1 MAESTPEQNPTVVYD
16 LEEDFFDR
24 FNLNKGRLLG
34 KGMAGEVFLTT
45 SRAGSGRKLAVKIFS
60 LDEDVRERSLRQFT
74 TEAGVMQAVSHPHIV
89 PCVMAARCP
98 AYAALAMPYYP
109 RGDLG
114 SLHDTQSPRQVNR
127 YMSHVVRGLE
137 HLHRQNIAHND
148 LKLENVFIDAQKRA
162 HLGDLGLAMEMKDA
176 SRTALAGLVGGTREY
191 WSPEK
196 LEAGS
201 RDRIDPFKADI
212 YAIGVM
218 YWALV
223 SGEDPQEHADYQD
236 KLADTKLNLSPSQR
250 SLLRRLLDPNPV
262 ERPNASELVKLIRI
276 K

>member
-1 MAESTPEQNPTVVYD
+1 
-16 LEEDFFDR
+16 
-24 FNLNKGRLLG
+24 
-34 KGMAGEVFLTT
+34 
-45 SRAGSGRKLAVKIFS
+45 
-60 LDEDVRERSLRQFT
+60 
-74 TEAGVMQAVSHPHIV
+74 
-89 PCVMAARCP
+89 MAARCP
-98 AYAALAMPYYP
+98 DYAALAMPYYS

-114 SLHDTQSPRQVNR
+114 SLPDTQSPRQVNR

-148 LKLENVFIDAQKRA
+148 LKLENVFLDAQNRA
-162 HLGDLGLAMEMKDA
+162 HLGDLGLAVEVKDA

-196 LEAGS
+196 LGAGT
-201 RDRIDPFKADI
+201 RTRIDPFKADI

-218 YWALV
+218 YWALA

-262 ERPNASELVKLIRI
+262 HRPNASDLVKMI
-276 K
+276 KIN